1 MVLQLQ
7 LLSTEELQQLHAASL
22 AVLRKT
28 GMRLESERMLE
39 ALRGLGAWV
48 DRSSRTVRFPEKLVE
63 QALAGNRA
71 VIRQGRRL
79 HLLNGVTSEHSEAQ
93 GIAAKL
99 SGGCEKYLDWET
111 LSLREADAEGLLR
124 FIRLGELLPE
134 VAFVGNP
141 VVLRRDF
148 EGRPLEERLRR
159 IRTAALVAR
168 HTRKLGSMEVWSVQE
183 LDFLVELGTIARG
196 GPEEY
201 RRRPCFV
208 TAKETIS
215 PLHLDANAAQILLAL
230 AERGL
235 PCTII
240 PMPLCGL
247 SAPVT
252 RLGGAVVGNAEILGV
267 LTAVRAVCP
276 EALVGG
282 GSISGVLDMASGAV
296 SFSSPEA
303 ILQDIAVAEVHER
316 LYGQD
321 YLIGSGYTDAKV
333 PGSQVLA
340 EKLLKYLLTYL
351 TGRRSYPVGLVHGG
365 AVFSDVQALVDLEL
379 CRYIHAHFGSFG
391 DFSSLEELTGLI
403 AAVGIRGSYL
413 SEQHTLAH
421 FRENWLPELFDR
433 SVFVSSEDSRR
444 KDIYA
449 TAWERLRGLYDRK
462 EFWQLDAERSRELEA
477 VVARAEKLL

>member
-1 MVLQLQ
+1 MILQLQ
-7 LLSTEELQQLHAASL
+7 LLSNDELRQLHTASL
-22 AVLRKT
+22 EVLRKT
-28 GMRLESERMLE
+28 GMRLDSPRMLE
-39 ALRGLGAWV
+39 ALRRMGATV
-48 DRSSRTVRFPEKLVE
+48 DTSAGTVRYPERLVE
-63 QALAGNRA
+63 EALAGNLA
-71 VIRQGRRL
+71 LIRQGRKL
-79 HLLNGVTSEHSEAQ
+79 HLLNGVTSEHGEGP

-141 VVLRRDF
+141 IVPRRDL
-148 EGRPLEERLRR
+148 EGRPIEERLRR
-159 IRTAALVAR
+159 IRTAALVAK

-201 RRRPCFV
+201 RRRPCFL

-215 PLHLDANAAQILLAL
+215 PLHLDDNSAEILLAL

-240 PMPLCGL
+240 PMPLSGL

-252 RLGGAVVGNAEILGV
+252 RLGNAVLGNAEILGV
-267 LTAVRAVCP
+267 LAAVRAVCP

-282 GSISGVLDMASGAV
+282 GTISGVLDMASGAV

-316 LYGQD
+316 LYGLD
-321 YLIGSGYTDAKV
+321 YLIGSGYTDARV

-340 EKLLKYLLTYL
+340 EKLLKYLLTFL
-351 TGRRSYPVGLVHGG
+351 TGRHSYPLGLVNAG

-379 CRYIHAHFGSFG
+379 CRYIHAHFESFG
-391 DFSSLEELTGLI
+391 DFSRLPELTALI
-403 AAVGIRGSYL
+403 DAVGIRGNYL
-413 SEQHTLAH
+413 GEGHTLAH
-421 FRENWLPELFDR
+421 FRENWLPELFER
-433 SVFVSSEDSRR
+433 SASLSSEDNRR
-444 KDIYA
+444 KDLYA
-449 TAWERLRGLYDRK
+449 GAWQRLRGLYARK
-462 EFWQLDAERSRELEA
+462 DFWQLDADACREIDA
-477 VVARAEKLL
+477 VVTRAEKVL